1 VKKKTINRKI
11 SNRVVKMVTK
21 MNLMKKHWDRVLSKT
36 ENTLLGW
43 YEKTP
48 SFSDTLEFKYRI

>member
-1 VKKKTINRKI
+1 
-11 SNRVVKMVTK
+11 MVTK